1 MSGCLPLNIFLCC
14 VTVHIFKVGTWSS
27 NITEKSYP
35 RHTTYSRENVWYNNG
50 SPLDKSLTLRCLIR
64 KECKYSFQFQKEFSL
79 KFLHGKLQSA
89 LMVVLPWFC
98 ILVNK
103 ILQNK
108 HVSSIFMVKS
118 VKGNGKPSVK
128 LRNDPF
134 SFQLEDRKFLNS
146 EKYEGAHRY
155 I

>member
-1 MSGCLPLNIFLCC
+1 
-14 VTVHIFKVGTWSS
+14 
-27 NITEKSYP
+27 
-35 RHTTYSRENVWYNNG
+35 
-50 SPLDKSLTLRCLIR
+50 
-64 KECKYSFQFQKEFSL
+64 
-79 KFLHGKLQSA
+79 
-89 LMVVLPWFC
+89 
-98 ILVNK
+98 
-103 ILQNK
+103 
-108 HVSSIFMVKS
+108 MVKS